1 VVARSPDRSFRS
13 LSGLEKTASTSRV
26 LNLAAV
32 ASQNAGDPEYESSP
46 FFKAAALNGAVII
59 KHRLRA
65 DEQYVFDATKRISTK
80 VIIPFER
87 TDLGLG
93 GRSLFVGQRGWQDLL
108 YQLRGTADDEARDV
122 ALLEALD
129 ELPSL
134 DPFLLREHLKRRDFK
149 IANCYFAISQADL
162 ERMQRFVSGEI
173 SKLVELAY
181 GGGLGGAPN
190 ANISKLVTLLLSGEV
205 DARLEPLRLTL
216 GLEGENFREGIFSWK
231 GFLYYKWVLNSL
243 WPELRG
249 VISELHEIKV
259 TGPRDFEM
267 LNQVKEIGARV
278 NQAILGQVRKV
289 RLTLQVYDDA
299 FNQLTHAGNPMAFR
313 DFLLKSPEMF
323 ISLGERTG
331 MVSHIASFWRYR
343 FPKGRGLMIELDE
356 LFDILQDFHQGLG
369 EDDDE
374 KAKPAIGVVGDSALL
389 DPVSSEAIGKAVQ

>member
-1 VVARSPDRSFRS
+1 MVARAPDRSFRS
-13 LSGLEKTASTSRV
+13 LSGLERTASTSRV

-32 ASQNAGDPEYESSP
+32 ASQNAGDPEYEASP
-46 FFKAAALNGAVII
+46 FFRAAALNGAVII
-59 KHRLRA
+59 KHRIRN
-65 DEQYVFDATKRISTK
+65 DEQYIFEAGKRISTK

-87 TDLGLG
+87 TDLSLG
-93 GRSLFVGQRGWQDLL
+93 GRSLFVGQRGWQELL
-108 YQLRGTADDEARDV
+108 YQLRGTQDDEARDV

-149 IANCYFAISQADL
+149 IANCYFAISAPDL

-173 SKLVELAY
+173 SKLVDLAY
-181 GGGLGGAPN
+181 GRSASGAGGATS
-190 ANISKLVTLLLSGEV
+190 NISKLVSLLLSGE
-205 DARLEPLRLTL
+205 DDSRLEPLRLTL

-243 WPELRG
+243 WPELRE
-249 VISELHEIKV
+249 VIAELTEIKV
-259 TGPRDFEM
+259 VGPRDYEL
-267 LNQVKEIGARV
+267 LNQVKDVGGRV

-289 RLTLQVYDDA
+289 RTTLQVYDDA
-299 FNQLTHAGNPMAFR
+299 FGELTQAGNPVAFR

-323 ISLGERTG
+323 IMLGERTG

-343 FPKGRGLMIELDE
+343 FPKGRPLRVELDE

-369 EDDDE
+369 DDE
-374 KAKPAIGVVGDSALL
+374 DKARPETALIDPA
-389 DPVSSEAIGKAVQ
+389 SSEPIGKAV

>member
-1 VVARSPDRSFRS
+1 LEVDVVARAPDRSFRS

-32 ASQNAGDPEYESSP
+32 ASQNAGDPEYEASP
-46 FFKAAALNGAVII
+46 FFRAAALNGAVII
-59 KHRLRA
+59 KHRVRN
-65 DEQYVFDATKRISTK
+65 DEQYIFEAGKRISTK

-87 TDLGLG
+87 TDLSLG
-93 GRSLFVGQRGWQDLL
+93 GRSLFVGQRGWQELL
-108 YQLRGTADDEARDV
+108 YQLRGTQDEEARDV

-149 IANCYFAISQADL
+149 IANCYFAISAPDL

-173 SKLVELAY
+173 SKLVDLAY
-181 GGGLGGAPN
+181 GRSAGGSSGAS
-190 ANISKLVTLLLSGEV
+190 ANISKLVSLLLSGE
-205 DARLEPLRLTL
+205 DDTRLEPLRLTL

-243 WPELRG
+243 WPELRE
-249 VISELHEIKV
+249 VIAELTEIKV
-259 TGPRDFEM
+259 VGPRDYEM
-267 LNQVKEIGARV
+267 LNQVKDVGGRV

-289 RLTLQVYDDA
+289 RTTLQVYDDA
-299 FNQLTHAGNPMAFR
+299 FAELTQAGNPVAFR

-323 ISLGERTG
+323 IMLGERTG

-343 FPKGRGLMIELDE
+343 FPKGRPLRVELDE

-369 EDDDE
+369 DDE
-374 KAKPAIGVVGDSALL
+374 DKAKTEGALIDPAN
-389 DPVSSEAIGKAVQ
+389 SEPIGKAV